1 VSYSLRP
8 GVCAGID
15 APVIPVS
22 ADRYHDPVI
31 EGNPKAWM
39 ISRHIPGCNKQWFRD
54 NNYASEWL
62 DEQFYGLRTY
72 YGTVEAVARGITRA
86 YDTP

>member
-1 VSYSLRP
+1 MSYPLLLGMRM
-8 GVCAGID
+8 GVD
-15 APVIPVS
+15 PPVIPVS
-22 ADRYHDPVI
+22 ADKYYDPVI
-31 EGNPKAWM
+31 EGNQNAWT

-54 NNYASEWL
+54 NHYCNEWL
-62 DEQFYGLRTY
+62 DEQFYSLRTY